1 MAWYR
6 CGGGAGLPASLKTGM
21 NNVLNKKFGT
31 VSQDYPPNGWPDD
44 VNLMGLLEEKTQ
56 ASASICAFS
65 DGADEVP
72 LKKCEIT
79 LPASLD
85 GYSAVDVVQM
95 GKNLLDNQLS
105 DGSAGGITYS
115 LNSDGSI
122 SCVGTVT
129 NTNSTRVI
137 STNVKLPVG
146 NYVLSG
152 ADTSISLRCTIYDKD
167 GTYTARNDTGNG
179 VTVSVTSTTDYLEF
193 RVRARNADEVVNT
206 TIYPQ
211 FEAGSTPTTYE
222 KYNGTI
228 YTASLG
234 RTIYG
239 GTVDVVKGEGT
250 DDRLRYDLDE
260 NDTWGV
266 YSGTDHSFWHNV
278 ATGEDRPIDVTKLME
293 SICNQLNVSS
303 LPIASAPDF
312 TFGIQGG
319 QRIVVT
325 ADSSINTL
333 DKFKTWLETHPL
345 EFIVAS
351 ATPTDFT
358 FSPVEINSRLGDNT
372 MWSDGDMEV
381 TYRGQGTLT
390 PVLPTLISK
399 SITENGT
406 YNASDDSADGYSSV
420 AVNVSGCSC
429 ERLLYLH
436 CVNNDQIEIPAA
448 SSITQGAKY
457 SQYVS
462 YDSTTKKFTVLQDFT
477 AIIIAWVYTY
487 QTYESSRSDGALY
500 INNSQVIQ
508 YEANGTAA
516 GSTGGVYLA
525 RNFKQND
532 TFNVYTPTRD
542 GYPQQNLKIYLLADI
557 PDNIYTFTD
566 ENA

>member
-44 VNLMGLLEEKTQ
+44 VNLLGLLEEKTQ
-56 ASASICAFS
+56 ASASVCAFD
-65 DGADEVP
+65 DGADDVP
-72 LKKCEIT
+72 TKSLVVTIPPT
-79 LPASLD
+79 LS
-85 GYSAVDVVQM
+85 GVSNVTETQS
-95 GKNLLDNQLS
+95 GRNLLLL
-105 DGSAGGITYS
+105 T
-115 LNSDGSI
+115 
-122 SCVGTVT
+122 
-129 NTNSTRVI
+129 
-137 STNVKLPVG
+137 
-146 NYVLSG
+146 
-152 ADTSISLRCTIYDKD
+152 D
-167 GTYTARNDTGNG
+167 GTYTIGNTGATATILNG
-179 VTVSVTSTTDYLEF
+179 EISATGTTINSGGRTTRLSDYFILHAGTYYLSPVITASPYVRSYLNKKSDNTVVSYSSGYSFTVNEDIEVYFGINVEGGYTYDATIKPQLEF
-193 RVRARNADEVVNT
+193 
-206 TIYPQ
+206 
-211 FEAGSTPTTYE
+211 GSTAHDYEPYEAPTV
-222 KYNGTI
+222 

-239 GTVDVVKGEGT
+239 GEVDIVNGQGT
-250 DDRLRYDLDE
+250 STHAKITDFSTLRA
-260 NDTWGV
+260 N
-266 YSGTDHSFWHNV
+266 GTSS
-278 ATGEDRPIDVTKLME
+278 TGAYRYIIDVSGMGDYYVGACVSNLLAYRVSYNANVGEFYNTSNVLIIFLAQDNE
-293 SICNQLNVSS
+293 SDA
-303 LPIASAPDF
+303 IAYLQSNSCEIAY
-312 TFGIQGG
+312 
-319 QRIVVT
+319 
-325 ADSSINTL
+325 
-333 DKFKTWLETHPL
+333 PL
-345 EFIVAS
+345 S
-351 ATPTDFT
+351 TPTY
-358 FSPVEINSRLGDNT
+358 FSFDGQEIPTRLGYNAF
-372 MWSDGDMEV
+372 WSEQGDTEV

-420 AVNVSGCSC
+420 TVNVSGGSC

-487 QTYESSRSDGALY
+487 QTYESSRSDGAIY
-500 INNSQVIQ
+500 INNAQVAQ
-508 YEANGTAA
+508 YEASGTAA

-542 GYPQQNLKIYLLADI
+542 GYPQQNLKIYILAAV